1 MAINRDF
8 LGREYRAPEPYE
20 VTRGKIRE
28 FAEAIQ
34 DPTPIY
40 SDTATARAAGYTD
53 VIAPPTFPIILGMAG
68 AGQAIVD
75 PELRLD
81 FSMVVHREQRFRYS
95 RPMEAGDLVECVT
108 RISDIKA
115 LGGNELMT
123 LDSEMLTVDGEHIV
137 TAVNTLVVRGG
148 AEDDGTAGR

>member
-8 LGREYRAPEPYE
+8 LGREYPAPELYE

-34 DPTPIY
+34 DANPIY
-40 SDTATARAAGYTD
+40 TDAATARAAGYTD
-53 VIAPPTFPIILGMAG
+53 VIAPPTFPIIMGMAG

-95 RPMEAGDLVECVT
+95 RPMEAGDLVHCVT

-123 LDSEMLTVDGEHIV
+123 LDSEMSTPGGEHIV
-137 TAVNTLVVRGG
+137 TALNTIVVRGG
-148 AEDDGTAGR
+148 AEDAEH

>member
-8 LGREYRAPEPYE
+8 LGREYPAPEPYE

-28 FAEAIQ
+28 FAESIQ
-34 DPTPIY
+34 DPNPIY
-40 SDTATARAAGYTD
+40 TDTAAARAAGYAD
-53 VIAPPTFPIILGMAG
+53 VVAPPTFPIIMGMAG

-81 FSMVVHREQRFRYS
+81 FSMVVHREQRFEYT
-95 RPMEAGDLVECVT
+95 RPLEAGDLVRCVT

-123 LDSEMLTVDGEHIV
+123 LDSEMSTVEGEHIV
-137 TAVNTLVVRGG
+137 TARNTIVVRGG
-148 AEDDGTAGR
+148 SEDAEH